1 MHCPNVKLKSK
12 SCVHNYVTYREY
24 KHFKESQFLDDL
36 NKNIIFS
43 DSSTFDECDAY
54 DAWDKWKH
62 AFIDTC
68 NVHAPLR
75 KMRLKNRS
83 NPWITHKIVKLMYER
98 DFYHMKA
105 TQTKNTEL
113 GGI

>member
-1 MHCPNVKLKSK
+1 M
-12 SCVHNYVTYREY
+12 
-24 KHFKESQFLDDL
+24 
-36 NKNIIFS
+36 
-43 DSSTFDECDAY
+43 FDECDAY

-62 AFIDTC
+62 AFIIDTC
-68 NVHAPLR
+68 NAHAPLR

-83 NPWITHKIVKLMYER
+83 NTWITHKIVKLMSER

-113 GGI
+113 WDSYKFKRNAVKTMIALRKKTIEDVITSHSR